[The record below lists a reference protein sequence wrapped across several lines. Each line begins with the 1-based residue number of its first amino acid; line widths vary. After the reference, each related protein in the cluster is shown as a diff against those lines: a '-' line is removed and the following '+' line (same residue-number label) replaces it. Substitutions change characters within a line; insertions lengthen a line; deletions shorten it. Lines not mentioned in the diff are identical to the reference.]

1 MKKAIINT
9 DRCHKCLGC
18 STIKNCPR
26 NAITQERKFILKV
39 DYPIID
45 INKCVGCGKCVNTC
59 RHSKD
64 KVISIFEK

>member
-1 MKKAIINT
+1 MKIARINI

-18 STIKNCPR
+18 STIKNCPK
-26 NAITQERKFILKV
+26 NAITQERKFLLKA

-45 INKCVGCGKCVNTC
+45 INKCVGCGMCIKAC

-64 KVISIFEK
+64 KVISICEK